1 MKKIIT
7 FLLMIVVLSAMLVPA
22 SAATEEELMEEFK
35 KASISKHLLT
45 EVENLAATYDVTE
58 EQGDALME
66 LIKKV
71 SAAFPEDKGPG
82 YHNPDGYEDYFGE
95 VQRPYTEEQL
105 NILMDA
111 VADACEIVGFT
122 YEFVPSEDP
131 KHKADVTF
139 VARDKDGR
147 IAFQYDGD
155 VIKKLGEID
164 GQKESNVPYLVGG
177 IGILALAGI
186 AIPVLKL
193 KKKEEDK

>member
-1 MKKIIT
+1 MKRIIT
-7 FLLMIVVLSAMLVPA
+7 FLLTLVVLSAMLVPA
-22 SAATEEELMEEFK
+22 SASTEEELLEEFK
-35 KASISKHLLT
+35 KVSISKHLLT
-45 EVENLAATYDVTE
+45 EVENLAASYDITE

-82 YHNPDGYEDYFGE
+82 YYTPEGYEDYFGE
-95 VQRPYTEEQL
+95 ERKPYTEEQL

-111 VADACEIVGFT
+111 IADACEIVGFT

-131 KHKADVTF
+131 KHKSDVIF
-139 VARDKDGR
+139 IARDKDGR

-164 GQKESNVPYLVGG
+164 GSKESNAPYLIGG

-186 AIPVLKL
+186 AIPVSKL

>member
-1 MKKIIT
+1 MKK
-7 FLLMIVVLSAMLVPA
+7 FVVLLLTLIVLSAMIVPA
-22 SAATEEELMEEFK
+22 SAATEEELIEEFK

-45 EVENLAATYDVTE
+45 EIENLATTYDVTE

-95 VQRPYTEEQL
+95 EKRPYTEEQL
-105 NILMDA
+105 TVLMDA
-111 VADACEIVGFT
+111 IADACEIVGFT
-122 YEFVPSEDP
+122 YEFVPSETP
-131 KHKADVTF
+131 KHKADVVF

-155 VIKKLGEID
+155 IIKKLGEID
-164 GQKESNVPYLVGG
+164 SKKESNVPYLVGG
-177 IGILALAGI
+177 IGVLALAGI
-186 AIPVLKL
+186 ALPVSKL
-193 KKKEEDK
+193 KKKEENK